1 MNRLEP
7 SEAGRSRRDL
17 ASALKDLRVAT
28 GLSGERL
35 ARRCGMSQSKVS
47 RIETGRVLPSVV
59 DVQQILNALAIDG
72 DVQDELLKMVRVANA
87 AYEDVRA
94 SVRRGLHHRQRELA
108 SLEAAATH
116 VRHFLP
122 SLVTGLLQVP
132 EYMTAALA
140 STVRPLN
147 GDLSKVTSLKLMRQ
161 AVLHEEGKRFDFLIT
176 ENAARWRRCSP
187 SVMALQL
194 DRIISVSRLPAVTV
208 GVLPLDAQV
217 SEGAFHTFVVYDAK
231 LVTAELF
238 SGQVVL
244 RDPKDIDYYTEL
256 FAFFQARAL
265 VGDDAREQLNT
276 WASDFRSEL

>member
-1 MNRLEP
+1 M
-7 SEAGRSRRDL
+7 
-17 ASALKDLRVAT
+17 AT

-47 RIETGRVLPSVV
+47 RIETGRILPFVV
-59 DVQQILNALAIDG
+59 DVQQILGALAIDG
-72 DVQDELLKMVRVANA
+72 EVQDELLRMVRVANA

-140 STVRPLN
+140 SAVHPLN

-176 ENAARWRRCSP
+176 ENAARWRLCSP
-187 SVMALQL
+187 SVMVLQL
-194 DRIISVSRLPAVTV
+194 DRIISVSRLPAVSV
-208 GVLPLDAQV
+208 SVLPLNAQAT
-217 SEGAFHTFVVYDAK
+217 EGAFHTFVIYDAK

-256 FAFFQARAL
+256 FNFFEARAL
-265 VGDDAREQLNT
+265 VGDDARGQLDA